1 MHQPVSSSP
10 LCRRRLVN
18 LTSEGPIDIPLPP
31 SPIQTLSTIP
41 EESAA
46 LKTATKP
53 QGLTIITDL
62 VPEIPLHTVSAPA
75 TAVPRITVEP
85 QPIKEAE
92 DVSGDNNYKDKT
104 EDDFLTNQDLADRVQ
119 ITARQLSSQSTP
131 GERQDSMLNPF
142 TNNIPPRAVSATETS
157 GGSQSAHRLQ
167 HTFPEKSGTIPR
179 NMFGNKAPF
188 RGPPRSPQG
197 YGPNRQQ
204 VPANMIAFS
213 GERSFPQHRAPAAP
227 SQQQHMMQVFGPPN
241 NGMQPPPP
249 GFIPPTSTQCVPSN
263 TDGFPPPAR
272 GVQMDGAMDPMLG
285 LPAMDFQNQM
295 PVRPPY
301 MERPQLNHPQA
312 PPMSTPPQYMGQ
324 QNVDVPVYQPNGY
337 IPHSQ
342 KQLAHDKG
350 NKKRRPNDRR
360 DSVNSNG
367 SRSKVRDDP
376 IHGPVYALKS
386 RKDSNTP
393 TGPQSSNSNGC
404 LAIDSAHPVSNSNPE
419 CKNGRHG
426 ERIKKTPYEF
436 VDCPC
441 HQCVRSSRSL
451 FVKHDKLPMDRVQA
465 ALMNYMGEWGAVRV
479 VVHSD
484 GPGSL
489 VV

>member
-1 MHQPVSSSP
+1 
-10 LCRRRLVN
+10 
-18 LTSEGPIDIPLPP
+18 
-31 SPIQTLSTIP
+31 
-41 EESAA
+41 
-46 LKTATKP
+46 
-53 QGLTIITDL
+53 
-62 VPEIPLHTVSAPA
+62 
-75 TAVPRITVEP
+75 
-85 QPIKEAE
+85 
-92 DVSGDNNYKDKT
+92 
-104 EDDFLTNQDLADRVQ
+104 
-119 ITARQLSSQSTP
+119 
-131 GERQDSMLNPF
+131 
-142 TNNIPPRAVSATETS
+142 
-157 GGSQSAHRLQ
+157 
-167 HTFPEKSGTIPR
+167 
-179 NMFGNKAPF
+179 
-188 RGPPRSPQG
+188 
-197 YGPNRQQ
+197 
-204 VPANMIAFS
+204 
-213 GERSFPQHRAPAAP
+213 
-227 SQQQHMMQVFGPPN
+227 
-241 NGMQPPPP
+241 
-249 GFIPPTSTQCVPSN
+249 
-263 TDGFPPPAR
+263 
-272 GVQMDGAMDPMLG
+272 MDGAMDPMLG
-285 LPAMDFQNQM
+285 LPAMDSQNQM

-393 TGPQSSNSNGC
+393 TGPQSSNSNAC
-404 LAIDSAHPVSNSNPE
+404 LAIDSAQPVSNSNPE

-426 ERIKKTPYEF
+426 ERVKKIPYEF